1 MMSALY
7 DAKGENRETRDNLH
21 YMSAFTVRSLD
32 LGTGLTTEQMLS
44 RRIYENAG
52 WDLDT
57 VWMIC
62 EGDYPTLRWETSEC
76 GDP

>member
-1 MMSALY
+1 MMP
-7 DAKGENRETRDNLH
+7 KERTITRGIIFI
-21 YMSAFTVRSLD
+21 YMSAFTVFSLD

-62 EGDYPTLRWETSEC
+62 EGAYPTLQWETLEC
-76 GDP
+76 DDL